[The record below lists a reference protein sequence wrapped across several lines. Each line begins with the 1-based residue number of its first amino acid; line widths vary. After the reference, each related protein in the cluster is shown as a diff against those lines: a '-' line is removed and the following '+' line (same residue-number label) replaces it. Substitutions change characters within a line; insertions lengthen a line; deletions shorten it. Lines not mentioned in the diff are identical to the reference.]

1 LAEFASEAAD
11 DAVVHEVPFAEVAAS
26 RADLAAVTAL
36 VFAVLSAVSF
46 ATIWLKNR

>member
-11 DAVVHEVPFAEVAAS
+11 DAVVHDVPFAEAAAS

-36 VFAVLSAVSF
+36 VFAVLSALSF
-46 ATIWLKNR
+46 ATMRLQKR